1 MKKFCDE
8 CGREVDTRIITKK
21 ESYDVCGERIEV
33 DAKVLVCADC
43 GEEFFCEELD
53 NATLTEAYNIYRRNQ
68 SN

>member
-53 NATLTEAYNIYRRNQ
+53 NATLTEAYNMYRRNQ